1 MNTLHIANMRTWVNV
16 CGAPPGIKSYYATV
30 KNFHA
35 WLAQEHPAS
44 NQFVCC
50 TACTAMLPIMELAET
65 EL

>member
-1 MNTLHIANMRTWVNV
+1 MNTLHIANMLTWANV

-30 KNFHA
+30 KNFRGF
-35 WLAQEHPAS
+35 LAQEHPAS

-50 TACTAMLPIMELAET
+50 TACIDMLPMLLLAET